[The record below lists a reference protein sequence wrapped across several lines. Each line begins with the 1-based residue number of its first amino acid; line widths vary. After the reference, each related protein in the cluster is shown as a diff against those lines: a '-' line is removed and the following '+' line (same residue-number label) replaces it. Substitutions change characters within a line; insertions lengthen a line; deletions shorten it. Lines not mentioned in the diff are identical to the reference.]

1 MNCMQR
7 ACVTL
12 TLFSMSAVM
21 TVCTDNI
28 RAKSFGGTAARQL
41 PCGQKMVTVT
51 WKDAD
56 LWVLTR
62 PMRADEQPESY
73 AFSEDSRW
81 GIVQGSV
88 HLAETRC
95 K

>member
-1 MNCMQR
+1 MNFMQR
-7 ACVTL
+7 TLLTL
-12 TLFSMSAVM
+12 TLLSMVAG
-21 TVCTDNI
+21 CTDNM

-51 WKDAD
+51 WKGAD

-62 PMRADEQPESY
+62 PMREDEQPESY

-81 GIVQGSV
+81 GIVQGTV
-88 HLAETRC
+88 NFAETRC